1 MSVIV
6 NETVGIPL
14 RLARILNEKISVDHG
29 NSFPWNYLE
38 IVSSQ
43 NLTLNNAI
51 QISFP
56 GTWVLLLKVK
66 LLRYIFLSNV
76 CELSN
81 NKTSS
86 KHVARD

>member
-6 NETVGIPL
+6 NETVGFPV

-56 GTWVLLLKVK
+56 GLGFCFLK
-66 LLRYIFLSNV
+66 
-76 CELSN
+76 
-81 NKTSS
+81 
-86 KHVARD
+86 